1 MSVNLLFILI
11 MAWPNTKMT
20 KRRKEFNNY
29 AIYFLYSSWNYFLL
43 YSHFFHNFINHNVR
57 LSWNRVVVFLVL
69 LFSTSKNTILF
80 YTAAQPQMKFI
91 IYAKRNFL
99 FFVFRISSKMR
110 NFISLPVWTC
120 SQKLNKMVYG
130 FTSCY
135 YFSFVRKLTCKI
147 LVNKFEKFSS
157 FFNTI
162 SHNHKKFWW

>member
-1 MSVNLLFILI
+1 MPYIFFIPLEIIFSCIHTSFITSLI
-11 MAWPNTKMT
+11 IMYVYH
-20 KRRKEFNNY
+20 E
-29 AIYFLYSSWNYFLL
+29 I
-43 YSHFFHNFINHNVR
+43 
-57 LSWNRVVVFLVL
+57 VL
-69 LFSTSKNTILF
+69 LFFWFCYSVHQKNTILF

-162 SHNHKKFWW
+162 SHNHKKF